1 MQAYMRHNGCLMEF
15 LTTLLDDPSSAR
27 CGRCSNDVGS
37 GLPRTVDPERVKAA
51 VSFLRRDLRTIK
63 PRLRWAADAVPDLS
77 GKIDPPNEIG
87 CALCVYGD
95 AGWGRDVQRGKY
107 VDGRFSRELVVA
119 SARAIRDRWRPQ
131 PEPEWVTGL
140 PSSVVSGL
148 VDGFARSLA
157 EELRLP
163 YVECLSVPVG
173 AEPQTAMQNSTLQ
186 LRNASHKIGI
196 LDGPVPSGPVL
207 LVDDIVDSGWTLTV
221 AGALLRSHGSG
232 PVHPFT
238 LATASG
244 RDSGARRVPIE
255 FQDPSPDAT
264 AIILLCSSIGN
275 ERDPGT
281 KPLGPRSWAK
291 LHDELVRQSFP
302 GPRALIGLTA
312 EEIDRSLGVGPDE
325 AARLA
330 RLLGRG
336 GQLAFELDRLR
347 SRGIWVV
354 TIADDAYP
362 TRLRERLGPDAPPV
376 LFGSGSVSS
385 WRVAGSRSSVARC
398 RRRRGRVH
406 TAAGR
411 GCRAWRGEHRL
422 GRCKGHRCD
431 RDARR
436 L

>member
-1 MQAYMRHNGCLMEF
+1 MATVALGMGFDKPDLGFVVHYQRPASAIAYYQQVGRAGRAVDRAYGVLLAGREDDDIAEYFMKNAFPPTVHMHEILEALEGSNSMSRSEIERRVNLPMGQIAQALKLLELDGAVARDGSRYLRTPNPWEQDEARIERVMAARRVELAQMQAYMRHDGCLMEF

-37 GLPRTVDPERVKAA
+37 GLPRTVDPERVQAA

-131 PEPEWVTGL
+131 PEPEWVTAL

-163 YVECLSVPVG
+163 YVECLSVLDG

-244 RDSGARRVPIE
+244 RDSGG
-255 FQDPSPDAT
+255 ST
-264 AIILLCSSIGN
+264 
-275 ERDPGT
+275 
-281 KPLGPRSWAK
+281 
-291 LHDELVRQSFP
+291 
-302 GPRALIGLTA
+302 
-312 EEIDRSLGVGPDE
+312 
-325 AARLA
+325 
-330 RLLGRG
+330 G
-336 GQLAFELDRLR
+336 GD
-347 SRGIWVV
+347 
-354 TIADDAYP
+354 
-362 TRLRERLGPDAPPV
+362 
-376 LFGSGSVSS
+376 
-385 WRVAGSRSSVARC
+385 
-398 RRRRGRVH
+398 
-406 TAAGR
+406 
-411 GCRAWRGEHRL
+411 
-422 GRCKGHRCD
+422 
-431 RDARR
+431 
-436 L
+436 